1 MSTQKTPLEIIAGA
15 AKTPEYA
22 PPAIKALMKRLDVNE
37 KAFALLLNVTPMT
50 IRLWTSGAVK
60 PCGTSKRLMQIYEIC
75 PEAVNCI
82 TGAAMKDSKE
92 VK

>member
-1 MSTQKTPLEIIAGA
+1 MNTQKTPLEIIAGA

-22 PPAIKALMKRLDVNE
+22 PAAIKTLMKRLDVNE

-60 PCGTSKRLMQIYEIC
+60 PCGTSRRLMQIYEIC
-75 PEAVNCI
+75 PEAVSRI
-82 TGAAMKDSKE
+82 TGASTSDGKE
-92 VK
+92 ES